1 MDGLTKGKAQV
12 QEAAFTNAFFFA
24 YVCATRHYYLL
35 DKFNE
40 FSQVRKDVEEA
51 SILSE
56 LLNQYYE
63 GRKEDE
69 I

>member
-51 SILSE
+51 REMYNKLVGEERGYI
-56 LLNQYYE
+56 
-63 GRKEDE
+63 
-69 I
+69 